1 MKKLLL
7 LLIALFMFATVS
19 NAQELGIRFGVISGG
34 NVAVD
39 GVFALGSWSRIHA
52 GVSFGS
58 SGVGLDAVWDFLY
71 KPLSGEAFYWYAGV
85 GAFTFL
91 GTPFSL
97 GATGELGLEYRF
109 NQIPISLSADWR
121 PYFAIVENTSFDA
134 GNFGINVRYIF

>member
-1 MKKLLL
+1 MKKVLL
-7 LLIALFMFATVS
+7 LLIAFFMLVTVS
-19 NAQELGIRFGVISGG
+19 NAQEVGIRFGIISGG

-39 GVFALGSWSRIHA
+39 GVFAIGDWSRIHA
-52 GVSFGS
+52 DVSFGN
-58 SGVGLDAVWDFLY
+58 GVGVDAIWDFLY

-91 GTPFSL
+91 GDPFSL

-109 NQIPISLSADWR
+109 NKVPISLSADWR
-121 PYFAIVENTSFDA
+121 PYFTIVENTDFDA

>member
-7 LLIALFMFATVS
+7 LLIALFMFATIS

-39 GVFALGSWSRIHA
+39 GIFGIGDWSRIHA
-52 GVSFGS
+52 DVSFGS
-58 SGVGLDAVWDFLY
+58 GVGVDAIWDFFY
-71 KPLSGEAFYWYAGV
+71 KPISGEAFYWYAGV

-121 PYFAIVENTSFDA
+121 PYFTIVENTNFDA
-134 GNFGINVRYIF
+134 GNFGINIRYIF

>member
-1 MKKLLL
+1 MKKVLL
-7 LLIALFMFATVS
+7 LLIAFFMLVTVS
-19 NAQELGIRFGVISGG
+19 NAQEVGIRFGIISGG

-39 GVFALGSWSRIHA
+39 GVFAIGDWSRIHA
-52 GVSFGS
+52 DVSFGD
-58 SGVGLDAVWDFLY
+58 GVGVDAIWDFLY

-91 GTPFSL
+91 GDPFSL

-109 NQIPISLSADWR
+109 NKVPISLSADWR
-121 PYFAIVENTSFDA
+121 PYFTIVENTDFDA